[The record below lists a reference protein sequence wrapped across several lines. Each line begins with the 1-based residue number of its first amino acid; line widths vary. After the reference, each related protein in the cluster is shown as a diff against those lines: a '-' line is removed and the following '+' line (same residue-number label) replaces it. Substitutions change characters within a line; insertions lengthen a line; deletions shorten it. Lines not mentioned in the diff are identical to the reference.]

1 MYLQILTRS
10 LIFSRSGLKRALGG
24 GGGGLALRY
33 LPELKT
39 GIPLGPQHPSPSPL
53 GHRPRGEGRVLFR
66 KQATPPSREET
77 SGSHEQA
84 GGSRVAAW
92 SGCGAAPCHR
102 AASRRELGLRRAAL
116 LPTPALL
123 MLYTAPNASLHRSQ
137 RLTPLLMPCL
147 SEAGP
152 GLAVP
157 RVGLVTSSLQA
168 PK

>member
-10 LIFSRSGLKRALGG
+10 LIFAGSGLNGAL
-24 GGGGLALRY
+24 GGGLALRY

-53 GHRPRGEGRVLFR
+53 GHRARGEGRVLFQ

-92 SGCGAAPCHR
+92 SGCGAAPC
-102 AASRRELGLRRAAL
+102 SRRELGLRRAAL

-123 MLYTAPNASLHRSQ
+123 MLYTAPNALHRSQQ
-137 RLTPLLMPCL
+137 RLTPLPT
-147 SEAGP
+147 P
-152 GLAVP
+152 Y
-157 RVGLVTSSLQA
+157 TSLNA
-168 PK
+168 LPF

>member
-10 LIFSRSGLKRALGG
+10 LIFAGSGLNRAL
-24 GGGGLALRY
+24 GGGLALRY

-53 GHRPRGEGRVLFR
+53 GHGPRGEGRVLFQKR
-66 KQATPPSREET
+66 ATPPSREET

-84 GGSRVAAW
+84 GGYRVAAW

-123 MLYTAPNASLHRSQ
+123 MPYTAPNALHHSEC
-137 RLTPLLMPCL
+137 LTPLPT
-147 SEAGP
+147 P
-152 GLAVP
+152 Y
-157 RVGLVTSSLQA
+157 TSLNA
-168 PK
+168 LPF